1 MLAALLLHGVAGF
14 GARKSGGAAAKRASR
29 LEEAACAEART
40 VCVTGA
46 RSFVRFTVVDR
57 LLHHGYNV
65 RLALETQGF
74 FYAKNYKMFPPTEDW
89 ENIDWST
96 RRPWMDFPVQSAIC
110 TLEDVDVIKE
120 EKARIAGP
128 ALSGGDRGIE
138 RVDIDLMGVKP
149 GSRLADIRK
158 TTCHKYLMD
167 PKVITGLGSSL
178 RLH

>member
-1 MLAALLLHGVAGF
+1 MNAMLFQLYF
-14 GARKSGGAAAKRASR
+14 SMFKSDCYSR
-29 LEEAACAEART
+29 L
-40 VCVTGA
+40 
-46 RSFVRFTVVDR
+46 
-57 LLHHGYNV
+57 
-65 RLALETQGF
+65 GF

-96 RRPWMDFPVQSAIC
+96 RRPWMDFPVQ
-110 TLEDVDVIKE
+110 
-120 EKARIAGP
+120 ARIAGP